1 MALELYVKVGLQRH
15 IAVLRVFLVFLS
27 RGSKLTSSRKH
38 LAFQGS
44 NFPGKAL
51 VRSGHCPFSHSTWM
65 ICALKRLD
73 QLQVK
78 FVDMDKLSMDK
89 TGFTKITSRKAV
101 PVLRHGDD
109 IIDDPMEI
117 GEYLEKI
124 FPDPPL
130 ASKNQRAVAAG
141 VNNAFAKFSALIRNR
156 EPSKDNILRDH
167 LIEELRKLDGFLR
180 SDESP
185 GVFLDGDELKL
196 PDCYL
201 LPKLYQIK
209 VAAGELKG
217 FTIPEEF
224 AAVKRYL
231 KTAEKTPEF
240 KHTAPLEEEIVLGW
254 KRKMT

>member
-1 MALELYVKVGLQRH
+1 
-15 IAVLRVFLVFLS
+15 
-27 RGSKLTSSRKH
+27 
-38 LAFQGS
+38 
-44 NFPGKAL
+44 
-51 VRSGHCPFSHSTWM
+51 M

-124 FPDPPL
+124 FPDPSL

-254 KRKMT
+254 KRKMTWGTRATSASEALWNKSGIAGRATLKRGQGQRLKWLQRGVRAREAAFSVIAHQGFLDARSSLH